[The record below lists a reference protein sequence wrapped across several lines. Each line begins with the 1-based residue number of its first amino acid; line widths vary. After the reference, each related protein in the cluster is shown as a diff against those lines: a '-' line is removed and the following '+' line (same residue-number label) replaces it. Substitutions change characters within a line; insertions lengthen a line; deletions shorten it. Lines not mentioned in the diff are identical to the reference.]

1 MARPWPKR
9 SGWPYVAKNGRRSY
23 RVGFYDHDKR
33 ERTRTFP
40 SVRHARAWMHDY
52 ITAERRGRDSLRRFL
67 LDLDAK
73 EANEAEGRA
82 IAQILELF
90 LEVDAHPRNQE
101 GVAPSTYTLYKS
113 VLNCHLLGKPRH
125 QPGNRRKLPP
135 ADYAVAIAKTKA
147 SCFNEPQAPRAW
159 REQMREAGVPAQT
172 RVHAWR
178 VLSSALSWAARS
190 PSVPEIHTNGCKL
203 AREPITSRRRS
214 ARTGGTG
221 YAPAMRAR
229 PLPSWAL
236 SPQAVEA
243 IRAHMLSRAGQRGAI
258 LAHRDATIVSLQ
270 YGIASRNQELWG
282 LRWSSL
288 DGEFLWV
295 TEVLSNGQLQQ
306 WGKTEHSTQRRTGIP
321 GILREDLEQWR
332 MILTQSGHPARGSD
346 FIIPGDLTHARHGVR
361 EAETGACHFSKSQAK
376 IWGRECFTPAVRAVA
391 QRPEFARILGA
402 TPYALRRGGI
412 SLRLRTEDPQVVA
425 SECGTSLKM
434 LSDHYSFPIEDLR
447 QQEPRPPD
455 IEWRAARTAL
465 IERCARE
472 RALSSQSNG
481 EEKRSRRRFAW
492 FAAGRRPRMG

>member
-9 SGWPYVAKNGRRSY
+9 SAWPYVAKSGRHSY
-23 RVGFYDHDKR
+23 VVGFYDHDKR
-33 ERTRTFP
+33 ERSRSFP
-40 SVRHARAWMHDY
+40 SVRHARAWMNDY

-73 EANEAEGRA
+73 EANEAEGRT

-125 QPGNRRKLPP
+125 QGGNRRKLPP

-159 REQMREAGVPAQT
+159 REQMREAGVPTQT

-243 IRAHMLSRAGQRGAI
+243 IRAHMLIYPASPQAI
-258 LAHRDATIVSLQ
+258 LAHRNATIVSLQ

-288 DGEFLWV
+288 DGEFVWV
-295 TEVLSNGQLQQ
+295 TEVLSDGQLQQ

-332 MILTQSGHPARGSD
+332 MILTQSD
-346 FIIPGDLTHARHGVR
+346 T
-361 EAETGACHFSKSQAK
+361 Q
-376 IWGRECFTPAVRAVA
+376 PAVATSSSRETSPTPVTEYARPKRVPATSASPRRRPGAENASRQPFEPSHSAQSSPASSAPLRMRCAVA
-391 QRPEFARILGA
+391 ASRCA
-402 TPYALRRGGI
+402 YAPKTHKW
-412 SLRLRTEDPQVVA
+412 SPA
-425 SECGTSLKM
+425 S
-434 LSDHYSFPIEDLR
+434 
-447 QQEPRPPD
+447 
-455 IEWRAARTAL
+455 AARA
-465 IERCARE
+465 
-472 RALSSQSNG
+472 
-481 EEKRSRRRFAW
+481 
-492 FAAGRRPRMG
+492 